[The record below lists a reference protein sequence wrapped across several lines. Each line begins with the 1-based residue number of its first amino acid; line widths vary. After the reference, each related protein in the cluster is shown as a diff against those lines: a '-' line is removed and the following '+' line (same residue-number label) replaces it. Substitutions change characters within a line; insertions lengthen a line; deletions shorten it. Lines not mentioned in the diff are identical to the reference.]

1 MEQFDVRLKLPVL
14 SRSSF
19 GILTIL
25 RDLFMLPLEIGK
37 KDLGQ
42 HYVLLQL
49 YETVL
54 EVISWDPPHVVLYC
68 VRLTFLDSRIVWA
81 WETMVTPFPLL
92 QCSATCQYR
101 ATVLGCQEY
110 VKWYWVKIPRKLLGE
125 ILGLD
130 SEIVWAPF
138 FYFLSTNSTSPGH
151 LVSSWNAYNRPANV
165 Q

>member
-1 MEQFDVRLKLPVL
+1 MRLKLPVL

-54 EVISWDPPHVVLYC
+54 EVIS
-68 VRLTFLDSRIVWA
+68 
-81 WETMVTPFPLL
+81 
-92 QCSATCQYR
+92 
-101 ATVLGCQEY
+101 
-110 VKWYWVKIPRKLLGE
+110 
-125 ILGLD
+125 
-130 SEIVWAPF
+130 
-138 FYFLSTNSTSPGH
+138 
-151 LVSSWNAYNRPANV
+151 
-165 Q
+165 